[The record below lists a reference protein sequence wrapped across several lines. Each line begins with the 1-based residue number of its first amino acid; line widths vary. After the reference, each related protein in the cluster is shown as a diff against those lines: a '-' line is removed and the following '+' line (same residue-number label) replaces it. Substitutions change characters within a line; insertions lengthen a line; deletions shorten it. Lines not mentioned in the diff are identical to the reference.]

1 MMNALLERI
10 NQKAEQ
16 DRLAAEA
23 EWQTVVEKLAVDTG
37 TEKEILGAIKATG
50 RSLDELQ
57 SAVGWQKRILDL
69 RSVLTTWPEVE
80 HAAQKA
86 EAAFQAFCLRRQT
99 NFRSERDECAVLTA
113 AVQDAQTAVEVV
125 AAAKR
130 DLEELLQSPIEF
142 PAVAEVQNELA
153 DVVEAIA

>member
-23 EWQTVVEKLAVDTG
+23 EWQGVVEKLAVDTG

-50 RSLDELQ
+50 RSLGELQ

-86 EAAFQAFCLRRQT
+86 EAAFQEFCLRRQE
-99 NFRSERDECAVLTA
+99 NFRNERDECSKVTAAQQNAQA
-113 AVQDAQTAVEVV
+113 AVQVV
-125 AAAKR
+125 TDAKR
-130 DLEELLQSPIEF
+130 ELEELLGEVIAMPD
-142 PAVAEVQNELA
+142 AAAELCDLA
-153 DVVEAIA
+153 EAIA